1 MMTLRIIAR
10 LLDYPDEALWENR
23 QELVTA
29 LDDASELTLAQSVQ
43 LLTFIRD
50 FTQNDLMDVQ
60 AQYCELFDRGRA

>member
-23 QELVTA
+23 QELVEA

-43 LLTFIRD
+43 LLTFISD
-50 FTQNDLMDVQ
+50 FTQNDLMDV
-60 AQYCELFDRGRA
+60 